1 MGKKEAALES
11 LLKAKLLP
19 LYYDDSVETSIEILR
34 ALYNGGIKI
43 LEYTNRG
50 QNALSNFKKLKRVA
64 VDTMPSL
71 FLGIGTI
78 KTKYEAEQFI
88 EAGADFIVCPSI
100 DPEVGKVA
108 QKADL
113 LWIPGCMTTTEIATA
128 EQAGA
133 TLVKIFPGNILGP
146 EYIDAIKDIFPKL
159 KFMPTGGVEANKE
172 NLEAWFKSGVI
183 GVGMGS
189 KLITKEIL
197 KNKDY
202 KKLEE
207 TTKQVLELVNSCHNA
222 INK

>member
-1 MGKKEAALES
+1 MAKKEAALEG

-19 LYYDDSVETSIEILR
+19 LYYDDSVETSIEILH
-34 ALYNGGIKI
+34 ALYKGGIKI

-50 QNALSNFKKLKRVA
+50 ENALSNFKQLKRVA
-64 VDTMPSL
+64 VDTMPYL

-78 KTKYEAEQFI
+78 KTKIEAEQFI

-100 DPEVGKVA
+100 NPEVGKVA
-108 QKADL
+108 EKANL

-133 TLVKIFPGNILGP
+133 TLIKIFPGNILGP
-146 EYIDAIKDIFPKL
+146 EYINAIKDIFPKL
-159 KFMPTGGVEANKE
+159 KFMPTGGVEAEKD
-172 NLEAWFKSGVI
+172 NLNAWFKSGVVA
-183 GVGMGS
+183 VGMGS

-202 KKLEE
+202 KKLEDS
-207 TTKQVLELVNSCHNA
+207 TRHVIQLVNSCHRA
-222 INK
+222 IN